1 MTIQSELNL
10 QIANWSVLYTKL
22 HRFHW
27 YVKGPLFFTLH
38 AKFEELYDE
47 SALVVDQVAER
58 LLAIQGEPI
67 ATMKEYLETA
77 SIQESINETKASDM
91 VATLVKDYTQINE
104 SLKQLAELAEAEND
118 TITND
123 LAIGLIEKIDTHLW
137 MLNAYL
143 GRHISDSSHPS
154 L

>member
-27 YVKGPLFFTLH
+27 FVKGPLFFTLH
-38 AKFEELYDE
+38 AKFEELYNE

-123 LAIGLIEKIDTHLW
+123 LAVGLIEKIDTHLW

-143 GRHISDSSHPS
+143 GE
-154 L
+154 

>member
-38 AKFEELYDE
+38 AKFEELYNE
-47 SALVVDQVAER
+47 AALAVDQVAER
-58 LLAIQGEPI
+58 LLAIQGQPI

-77 SIQESINETKASDM
+77 SIQESNNETKATDM
-91 VATLVKDYTQINE
+91 VATLVKDYSKINE
-104 SLKQLAELAEAEND
+104 SLLQLAELAESEND

-123 LAIGLIEKIDTHLW
+123 LAVGLIEKIDTHLW

-143 GRHISDSSHPS
+143 GE
-154 L
+154 

>member
-1 MTIQSELNL
+1 MTIQSSLNL

-67 ATMKEYLETA
+67 ATMREYLETA

-123 LAIGLIEKIDTHLW
+123 LAVGLIEKIDTHLW

-143 GRHISDSSHPS
+143 GE
-154 L
+154 

>member
-38 AKFEELYDE
+38 AKFEELYNE

-77 SIQESINETKASDM
+77 SIQESNNETKASDM

-123 LAIGLIEKIDTHLW
+123 LAVGLIEKIDTHLW

-143 GRHISDSSHPS
+143 GE
-154 L
+154 

>member
-27 YVKGPLFFTLH
+27 FVKGPLFFTLH

-91 VATLVKDYTQINE
+91 VDTLVKDYTQINE

-123 LAIGLIEKIDTHLW
+123 LAVGLIEKIDTHLW

-143 GRHISDSSHPS
+143 GE
-154 L
+154 